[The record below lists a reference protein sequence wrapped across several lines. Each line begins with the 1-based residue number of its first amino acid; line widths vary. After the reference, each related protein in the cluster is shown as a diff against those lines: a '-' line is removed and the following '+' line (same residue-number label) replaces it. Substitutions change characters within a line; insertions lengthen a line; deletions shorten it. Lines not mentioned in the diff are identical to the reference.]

1 MQESAVPA
9 ETQAERHSGAAD
21 PEGRQDGAAF
31 QACCFKARRCIFL
44 EGECN
49 D

>member
-1 MQESAVPA
+1 MQEPAVPA

-31 QACCFKARRCIFL
+31 QVFCFKTRRCKIL